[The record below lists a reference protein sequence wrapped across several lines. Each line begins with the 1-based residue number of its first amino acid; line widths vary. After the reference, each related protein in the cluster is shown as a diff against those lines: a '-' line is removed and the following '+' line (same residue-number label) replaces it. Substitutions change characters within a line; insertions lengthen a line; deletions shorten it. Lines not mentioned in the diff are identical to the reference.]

1 MKTSGTVSASSSEKK
16 PETAGDFLSF
26 LTDEIHTVIAA
37 STDDDGLPVTCA
49 IDIMDSDETGLYFL
63 TAKGKGFFHR
73 LEKRKFIS
81 ITGVKGN
88 GTISSIAVSVR
99 GHVEETDDIV
109 LARLLEKNP
118 YMLEIYPTEESRKA
132 LSAFRLY
139 EGSGEFFDLSSKPIV
154 RKDFSFGNAQ
164 AVREEF
170 FITDSCTGCGKCLAS
185 CPQQC
190 IDSTALP
197 FCIHSENCLMCGMC
211 MKSCPEKAVI
221 RRKMS

>member
-1 MKTSGTVSASSSEKK
+1 
-16 PETAGDFLSF
+16 
-26 LTDEIHTVIAA
+26 
-37 STDDDGLPVTCA
+37 
-49 IDIMDSDETGLYFL
+49 
-63 TAKGKGFFHR
+63 
-73 LEKRKFIS
+73 
-81 ITGVKGN
+81 
-88 GTISSIAVSVR
+88 
-99 GHVEETDDIV
+99 
-109 LARLLEKNP
+109 
-118 YMLEIYPTEESRKA
+118 MLEIYPTEESRKA

-154 RKDFSFGNAQ
+154 RKNFSFGSTQ
-164 AVREEF
+164 SVREEF

-197 FCIHSENCLMCGMC
+197 FCIHNENCLMCGMC

>member
-1 MKTSGTVSASSSEKK
+1 MKTSGTVSAKSSEKK
-16 PETAGDFLSF
+16 SETAEDFLSF

-37 STDDDGLPVTCA
+37 STNDDGLPVTCA
-49 IDIMDSDETGLYFL
+49 IDIMDSDENSLYFL
-63 TAKGKGFFHR
+63 TAKGKGFYHR

-81 ITGVKGN
+81 ITGVRGN
-88 GTISSIAVSVR
+88 DTMSSVAVSVR
-99 GHVEETDDIV
+99 GHVEETDDTV

-154 RKDFSFGNAQ
+154 RKNFSFGSTQ
-164 AVREEF
+164 SVREEF
-170 FITDSCTGCGKCLAS
+170 FITDRCTGCGKCLAS

-197 FCIHSENCLMCGMC
+197 FCIHNENCLMCGMC
-211 MKSCPEKAVI
+211 MKSCPEKAAI